1 MRVVGKLGD
10 IHCDHYMIRHQRIY
24 TTLRVPVLEDW
35 DTYPFFDELIFIVEF
50 VDKHMMCNILDM
62 ISNHNYV
69 CRVGKMNEVE
79 YEENDYAI
87 IDKEDQNNIV
97 DANDIINED
106 NMDTMVEEIDDDRF
120 DYVNSNYLDYARI
133 EEYWLQ

>member
-1 MRVVGKLGD
+1 
-10 IHCDHYMIRHQRIY
+10 
-24 TTLRVPVLEDW
+24 
-35 DTYPFFDELIFIVEF
+35 
-50 VDKHMMCNILDM
+50 M

-97 DANDIINED
+97 DANDIIDED

-133 EEYWLQ
+133 EEY